1 MATETK
7 TPFIADLVK
16 SEPTLPTDR
25 RHIAFT
31 ADTGQGIRQQT
42 PLLVNHLPEKK
53 D

>member
-1 MATETK
+1 MERK

-25 RHIAFT
+25 RDIAFT
-31 ADTGQGIRQQT
+31 ADTAQGIGQQT
-42 PLLVNHLPEKK
+42 PLLVNHLSEKN